1 MYMRV
6 RDEISELL
14 QEWLKG
20 DEPAIE
26 FCKLI
31 LEVVGTWD
39 DLIDKDKYTPTG
51 MDISNAFS
59 LLLIKLPNNPFYTKH
74 KDDLQPFLEQ
84 MVYDWLAANELE
96 RQKVLLT
103 SYSLRLSYAPVLA
116 RAVYLIGGFEW
127 AILGVQVLYNTIT
140 GIEDFNKYTKEH
152 SSEEI
157 KKGEG

>member
-1 MYMRV
+1 
-6 RDEISELL
+6 
-14 QEWLKG
+14 
-20 DEPAIE
+20 
-26 FCKLI
+26 
-31 LEVVGTWD
+31 
-39 DLIDKDKYTPTG
+39 
-51 MDISNAFS
+51 
-59 LLLIKLPNNPFYTKH
+59 
-74 KDDLQPFLEQ
+74 

-157 KKGEG
+157 KKGEV